1 MRLRLLLSIIF
12 ILFITSF
19 SNAQHQNAGP
29 DGGARKRQGGAVSGF
44 VYDLALDIPI
54 EYASVILFSSSDNS
68 QAAGFIT
75 DSEGKFKQGGLRPGS
90 YFAIVS
96 FLGYEELQIDDI
108 KISREAK
115 IFDMGTIGLEQT
127 SVKMNDVNY
136 VVQRAPIEYKI
147 DKKIV
152 NVGRQSTAAAGT
164 AIDVLENIPSVTV
177 DIEGDV
183 QLRGS
188 GNFTVLIDGR
198 PSILDANDALRQ
210 IPASAIDNIEIITN
224 PSAKYEPDGKSGIFN
239 IILKKNKLNG
249 TSGKVSTNFGSSD
262 RYGGDALYN
271 IRNSKSSLTLSANY
285 NKRFSPGT
293 LSSDKWASLNDTTN
307 YNESKGDFERGRT
320 SYSFRASYEYNL
332 TPKNLFTIGARV
344 GYHGMERNSDQS
356 YSEWTSIDTDKLNSS
371 TISEVERAGNFFSAN
386 LDYIHKFTDDDHQI
400 SAKYSISKRDMDEET
415 FDEEFD
421 ANLIQTLGR
430 RSTEVGPS
438 ARNNFKIDY
447 TLPLSEKSKF
457 ESGYQARMGK
467 SEDNTGFSEYDP
479 STNLYVA
486 KPQFDNAVDYARN
499 IHSMYAIYQSQLG
512 KFGYQGGIRGE
523 YTDRKIEIVETGEE
537 FVIDRIDL
545 YPTGHFSYQFTD
557 ETQMMAS
564 YSRRIDRPRG
574 WFFEPFITWTDAN
587 NVRTGNP
594 SIKPEYIDSYEFGG
608 LTKLGTF
615 NLSTEL
621 YYRQTQNLVEFVQ
634 SIYED
639 DRDVMLHTITNVGD
653 SYTFG
658 AEFSIEGNLYKWW
671 NINLMTNVYNSRV
684 EGTLYGNEFSNETD
698 SWSMRLNN
706 MWRIPL
712 GLKMQVNSIYN
723 SPEAR
728 SQGKTKEFFVTNL
741 SLEKSFMDR
750 SLTAILQVRDVFG
763 SAEHNRISEGLNFSS
778 SRVFSPDTPMITLTL
793 RYNIN
798 NYRSKGRPEG
808 NGNGDSENNDD
819 F

>member
-1 MRLRLLLSIIF
+1 MRLRFLFSVISLLIIA
-12 ILFITSF
+12 SF
-19 SNAQHQNAGP
+19 SYAQHQNAGP

-54 EYASVILFSSSDNS
+54 EYASIILFSTSDNS

-75 DSEGKFKQGGLRPGS
+75 DSEGKFNQGGLRLGS
-90 YFAIVS
+90 YFAIVN
-96 FLGYEELQIDDI
+96 FLGYEELQINDI
-108 KISREAK
+108 KISRQSK
-115 IFDMGTIGLEQT
+115 NFDMGTIGLEQT

-152 NVGRQSTAAAGT
+152 NVGRQSTAASGT

-307 YNESKGDFERGRT
+307 YNKSSGGFERGRT

-332 TPKNLFTIGARV
+332 TPKNLFTIGGRI
-344 GYHGMERNSDQS
+344 GHHGMERNSERD
-356 YSEWTSIDTDKLNSS
+356 YSEWTSVDATRINSN
-371 TISEVERAGNFFSAN
+371 TNSEVDRFGNFYSAN
-386 LDYIHKFTDDDHQI
+386 LDYIHKFSNEDHTI
-400 SAKYSISKRDMDEET
+400 SAKYSIFMHDMEEET
-415 FDEEFD
+415 LDEQFD
-421 ANLIQTLGR
+421 ANSLQILGR
-430 RSTEVGPS
+430 KSTEVGPS
-438 ARNNFKIDY
+438 TRNNFKIDY
-447 TLPLSEKSKF
+447 TLPLTEKSKF
-457 ESGYQARMGK
+457 ESGYQARMGH
-467 SEDNTGFSEYDP
+467 SEDETGFSQYDP
-479 STNLYVA
+479 TTNLYVA
-486 KPQFDNAVDYARN
+486 QPSFDNAVDYSRN
-499 IHSMYAIYQSQLG
+499 IHSMYAIYLNEVG

-523 YTDRKIEIVETGEE
+523 YTDRKIEINQTGEE
-537 FVIDRIDL
+537 FVIDRKDL
-545 YPTGHFSYQFTD
+545 YPTGHISYQFTD

-574 WFFEPFITWTDAN
+574 WFFEPFVTWRDAN
-587 NVRTGNP
+587 NVRRGNP
-594 SIKPEYIDSYEFGG
+594 AIKPEYIDSYEFGG
-608 LTKLGTF
+608 LTKFGTF
-615 NLSTEL
+615 NFSTEL

-634 SIYED
+634 SIYEG
-639 DRDVMLHTITNVGD
+639 DRDVTMHTVENVGD
-653 SYTFG
+653 SYTSG

-671 NINLMTNVYNSRV
+671 NVNLMTNIYNSKV
-684 EGTLYGNEFSNETD
+684 EGTLYGSEFSNETD
-698 SWSMRLNN
+698 SYSVRLNN
-706 MWRIPL
+706 MWRVPL

-723 SPEAR
+723 SPEAT

-741 SLEKSFMDR
+741 SLERSFMDR
-750 SLTAILQVRDVFG
+750 SLTAILQVRDVFH
-763 SAEHNRISEGLNFSS
+763 SAEHNRISEGPNFSS
-778 SRVFSPDTPMITLTL
+778 NSVFTPDTPMITLTL

-798 NYRSKGRPEG
+798 NYRSKERPER
-808 NGNGDSENNDD
+808 NGGDSEGNDD